1 MAASATAFAMAFTTV
16 FAPATTTATTT
27 AFAPATI
34 TTSARLSPV
43 PLYPV

>member
-1 MAASATAFAMAFTTV
+1 MAASATAFAMV

>member
-16 FAPATTTATTT
+16 FAPATTATTT